1 MVQMVAIGRAAV
13 RGDLG
18 DSGRSWEMD
27 VDHTSGLGLC
37 PGSRGCWQWMEPALS
52 LVTCGSC
59 AITLVAL
66 GSRLLPASD
75 WPWLWGSQVPEASE

>member
-1 MVQMVAIGRAAV
+1 MGTQAEAGKRMSVMPV
-13 RGDLG
+13 
-18 DSGRSWEMD
+18 
-27 VDHTSGLGLC
+27 GLGFVLEAK
-37 PGSRGCWQWMEPALS
+37 GVGGGWSQLS

-59 AITLVAL
+59 AIPQVAL